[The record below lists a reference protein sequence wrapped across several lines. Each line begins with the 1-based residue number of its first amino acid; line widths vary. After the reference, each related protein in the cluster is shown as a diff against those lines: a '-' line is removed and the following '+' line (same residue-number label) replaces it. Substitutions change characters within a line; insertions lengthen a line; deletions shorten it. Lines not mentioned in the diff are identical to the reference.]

1 MRNIW
6 LIVKG
11 NILRVKKNKLILLMF
26 IIILPVIVAL
36 GVYFGSSNETKGTIA
51 LIKPTVQ
58 EEMLFL
64 NIFKENK
71 GIKIETLQEEIKHTS
86 LITGKYLAAVSFDG
100 EKVNVAKYSNS
111 EIKGV
116 IESIFYG
123 KEYKSSMTMTTV
135 VEKIVGFLMMFL
147 FYGALAAATL
157 SLQDRETGV
166 YIRILSGNVSF
177 FEYTIGQIL
186 YMLVIV
192 ILPASIISLSMIYL
206 LNIDIKMSYTTFLGI
221 IVLLGALCSS
231 LIIFISS
238 IFKKMNE
245 VQMNAAIIGL
255 ITSLFSGCIMN
266 VEGESKII
274 EGIRNILPQKRLL
287 DFVADFNISDL
298 SFVICSIGIFII
310 ASVYIGKINYKKG
323 VF

>member
-1 MRNIW
+1 MKNIW

-11 NILRVKKNKLILLMF
+11 NILRVKKNKFILLMF

-36 GVYFGSSNETKGTIA
+36 GVYFGSSNEIKGTIA

-111 EIKGV
+111 EIKRF
-116 IESIFYG
+116 IEFIFYG

-186 YMLVIV
+186 YMLVII

-238 IFKKMNE
+238 MFKKMDE

-266 VEGESKII
+266 VEGGSKII

-298 SFVICSIGIFII
+298 SFVICSSGIFII
-310 ASVYIGKINYKKG
+310 ASVYIGKVNYKKG